1 MVNEG
6 LAPELPSKL
15 RRKTAATGDA
25 AEFHDSE
32 FNAMGKQAWDYAYN
46 GQSAELEKLLRL
58 SSCRPEAW
66 LHPEYRSSPLHAAC
80 YSSSGTAGCVRVLA
94 QADGLRDKKLQQFE
108 RHQFEEC
115 VLNLAWPSS
124 SLQIECYNADGV
136 TPLKGVSADGATPF
150 FIACCRGKA
159 DALEILL
166 QSGADPMIP
175 NAQGIT
181 PHEICQRRKD
191 STCLNLLSS
200 LKHSFSTASSSPGA
214 SSNSPVPVVRPS
226 PIAALP
232 IAVDLGASSSSAGAS
247 STASESAAS
256 TRPPAPLSWER
267 ASSSVKWLR
276 PLGQGSF
283 GKAYEVE
290 CGGMTMA
297 AKKMEFLVDSERE
310 QAVAL
315 LRREFRSLNNLN
327 HPSILQPLGVVMNDR
342 NSVSLLTEL
351 MALGSLRMMLDKTP
365 ELVTS
370 DPATQLRL
378 ATNIVSAM
386 ECLHSKKMQHHDLKS
401 DNLLLKYTHEPGQG
415 QVLVLKIADFGM
427 ATGTGSSTLRTTR
440 PTGAGTP
447 AYKAPELFDD
457 DSPPF
462 TNACDVYA
470 FAVCVWELITG
481 EIPWKTKSELSLLR
495 ALLKD
500 ERPPLTASQQGTY
513 LGDMVKRC
521 WVMEAE
527 RRPSF
532 VQLQREIN
540 AQPKPELSQRQLLVF
555 ACSPHISPLPQA
567 GSEAVS
573 VLLATSW
580 GEACSIHWGGTSVQL
595 QDALTARKTCRFL
608 FSGHADGNY
617 KDAASVVHATK
628 SLGFTKPGGDLEV
641 ADPAVLA
648 ETLGRF
654 KQTLEL
660 VFLNGCESLSLGR
673 LVCKQGIRTV
683 VCWSTKTE
691 DSAACLF
698 ASEFFALVARGGKS
712 AREAFDGAKEKLA
725 NHTCKVRDRSGTTHD
740 VLKYEVRAPETP
752 PAPGYNPL
760 RVPWATGLPV
770 LIFMDDG
777 NGITEYTVE

>member
-1 MVNEG
+1 M
-6 LAPELPSKL
+6 
-15 RRKTAATGDA
+15 
-25 AEFHDSE
+25 HDSQ
-32 FNAMGKQAWDYAYN
+32 FDAVGKQAWEYAYN
-46 GQSAELEKLLRL
+46 GMTAELESLMRL
-58 SSCRPEAW
+58 QCDVRPESW
-66 LHPEYRSSPLHAAC
+66 LHPEFRSSPLHAAC
-80 YSSSGTAGCVRVLA
+80 YSSIGTAGCVRVLA
-94 QADGLRDKKLQQFE
+94 QADGRRHKTLRNFE
-108 RHQFEEC
+108 RHQMD
-115 VLNLAWPSS
+115 VLNLAWPYTSIQ
-124 SLQIECYNADGV
+124 LEGE
-136 TPLKGVSADGATPF
+136 SAAGATPLF
-150 FIACCRGKA
+150 VTCCRGKV

-175 NAQGIT
+175 NTQGVT
-181 PHEICQRRKD
+181 PLEVCERKKDLACVSLLQR
-191 STCLNLLSS
+191 SPL
-200 LKHSFSTASSSPGA
+200 LKHSFSTASISPEA
-214 SSNSPVPVVRPS
+214 SCTSPTPVVQPS
-226 PIAALP
+226 PIAAQP
-232 IAVDLGASSSSAGAS
+232 IAVDIGRSSSAAGAISSSAGAS
-247 STASESAAS
+247 SSSASASSTAIEAAAS
-256 TRPPAPLSWER
+256 MRPPAPLSWER
-267 ASSSVKWLR
+267 ASSSVKWIR
-276 PLGQGSF
+276 ELGQGSF

-327 HPSILQPLGVVMNDR
+327 HPSILQPLGVLIDDE

-427 ATGTGSSTLRTTR
+427 ATGTGSSTLRTTK

-447 AYKAPELFDD
+447 AYKAPELFED

-481 EIPWKTKSELSLLR
+481 EIPWKTNSQFSLLR
-495 ALLKD
+495 ALLENK
-500 ERPPLTASQQGTY
+500 RPPLTASQKGTY
-513 LGDMVKRC
+513 LGHMVTRC

-617 KDAASVVHATK
+617 EGATSVVQATK

-673 LVCKQGIRTV
+673 LVCNQGIRTV

-712 AREAFDGAKEKLA
+712 AREAFDGAKDKLA
-725 NHTCKVRDRSGTTHD
+725 NETCKVRDLSGTTHD
-740 VLKYEVRAPETP
+740 VPKYEVRAPGTP

-760 RVPWATGLPV
+760 RVPWPTGLPV
-770 LIFMDDG
+770 LICMDVDS
-777 NGITEYTVE
+777 NGITEYQ